1 MQLEDFN
8 NMGPLFQKLND
19 SRLHSRETFKN
30 FPQQGVYVFYDGE
43 KPVYDGAVVPI
54 KQCGVLAQKDQ
65 LWRFYSFQ
73 TLRSQAAS
81 ACEQLAGA
89 Q

>member
-19 SRLHSRETFKN
+19 SRLHSRGTFKN

-65 LWRFYSFQ
+65 LWRSW
-73 TLRSQAAS
+73 SQAAS